1 MTSSSAFQTDA
12 DIQER
17 LSSKQYR
24 EAFALL
30 LPRYRDKVFRLI
42 FSMLR
47 DRALAED
54 CTQDVLLRVWKALPG
69 FAGQSQLSTWIYA
82 IAKNGALSEIRKRKP
97 TVSLDQNDDEDSYN
111 PAVAALAA
119 PEADDS
125 ATVSVG
131 QLLDQLPERYRQAVV
146 LFYMEDKSYEQTAT
160 SLGLP
165 LGTVKALLHRARKRL
180 IELTKEAEAAAA
192 GLSHEAAKRPF
203 TVGRRPPGLAGWR
216 AERRRIARRSRPIW
230 RPAGC
235 VSAACRNSRRWTRR
249 WSRPPRRCSSSA
261 GFDQNLFAQIDAID
275 ENKRLEARRRL
286 EQEWQQ
292 QMQSLSRNWRR
303 TLAFV
308 IPGIVGGIV
317 LAVALMSWLDSSG
330 ITSNLVAQGAAE
342 LGGRSIDY
350 LRLGITAVV
359 GGALGTA
366 GRPLAGPAGRLT
378 PDPL

>member
-1 MTSSSAFQTDA
+1 MTSSSAFQADA

-17 LSSKQYR
+17 LQARQYR
-24 EAFALL
+24 EAFAVL

-47 DRALAED
+47 DRAQAED

-82 IAKNGALSEIRKRKP
+82 IAKNGALSEIRKRRP

-146 LFYMEDKSYEQTAT
+146 LFYMEDKSYDQTAA

-180 IELTKEAEAAAA
+180 IELNKEAEAA
-192 GLSHEAAKRPF
+192 
-203 TVGRRPPGLAGWR
+203 T
-216 AERRRIARRSRPIW
+216 
-230 RPAGC
+230 
-235 VSAACRNSRRWTRR
+235 
-249 WSRPPRRCSSSA
+249 
-261 GFDQNLFAQIDAID
+261 FA
-275 ENKRLEARRRL
+275 
-286 EQEWQQ
+286 
-292 QMQSLSRNWRR
+292 
-303 TLAFV
+303 
-308 IPGIVGGIV
+308 
-317 LAVALMSWLDSSG
+317 
-330 ITSNLVAQGAAE
+330 
-342 LGGRSIDY
+342 
-350 LRLGITAVV
+350 
-359 GGALGTA
+359 
-366 GRPLAGPAGRLT
+366 
-378 PDPL
+378 

>member
-30 LPRYRDKVFRLI
+30 LPRYRDKVFRLT

-47 DRALAED
+47 DRAQAED
-54 CTQDVLLRVWKALPG
+54 CTQDVLLRIWKALPG

-97 TVSLDQNDDEDSYN
+97 TVSLDQNDEDDSYN

-180 IELTKEAEAAAA
+180 IELTKEAEAAAT
-192 GLSHEAAKRPF
+192 AA
-203 TVGRRPPGLAGWR
+203 
-216 AERRRIARRSRPIW
+216 
-230 RPAGC
+230 
-235 VSAACRNSRRWTRR
+235 
-249 WSRPPRRCSSSA
+249 
-261 GFDQNLFAQIDAID
+261 
-275 ENKRLEARRRL
+275 
-286 EQEWQQ
+286 
-292 QMQSLSRNWRR
+292 
-303 TLAFV
+303 
-308 IPGIVGGIV
+308 
-317 LAVALMSWLDSSG
+317 
-330 ITSNLVAQGAAE
+330 
-342 LGGRSIDY
+342 
-350 LRLGITAVV
+350 
-359 GGALGTA
+359 
-366 GRPLAGPAGRLT
+366 
-378 PDPL
+378 

>member
-47 DRALAED
+47 DRAQAED

-192 GLSHEAAKRPF
+192 
-203 TVGRRPPGLAGWR
+203 
-216 AERRRIARRSRPIW
+216 
-230 RPAGC
+230 
-235 VSAACRNSRRWTRR
+235 
-249 WSRPPRRCSSSA
+249 
-261 GFDQNLFAQIDAID
+261 
-275 ENKRLEARRRL
+275 
-286 EQEWQQ
+286 
-292 QMQSLSRNWRR
+292 
-303 TLAFV
+303 
-308 IPGIVGGIV
+308 
-317 LAVALMSWLDSSG
+317 
-330 ITSNLVAQGAAE
+330 
-342 LGGRSIDY
+342 
-350 LRLGITAVV
+350 
-359 GGALGTA
+359 
-366 GRPLAGPAGRLT
+366 
-378 PDPL
+378 

>member
-54 CTQDVLLRVWKALPG
+54 CTQDVLLRIWKALPG

-97 TVSLDQNDDEDSYN
+97 TVSLDQNDDEDGYN

-131 QLLDQLPERYRQAVV
+131 QMLDQLPERYRQAVI

-180 IELTKEAEAAAA
+180 IELTKEAEAAAT
-192 GLSHEAAKRPF
+192 AA
-203 TVGRRPPGLAGWR
+203 
-216 AERRRIARRSRPIW
+216 
-230 RPAGC
+230 
-235 VSAACRNSRRWTRR
+235 
-249 WSRPPRRCSSSA
+249 
-261 GFDQNLFAQIDAID
+261 
-275 ENKRLEARRRL
+275 
-286 EQEWQQ
+286 
-292 QMQSLSRNWRR
+292 
-303 TLAFV
+303 
-308 IPGIVGGIV
+308 
-317 LAVALMSWLDSSG
+317 
-330 ITSNLVAQGAAE
+330 
-342 LGGRSIDY
+342 
-350 LRLGITAVV
+350 
-359 GGALGTA
+359 
-366 GRPLAGPAGRLT
+366 
-378 PDPL
+378 

>member
-1 MTSSSAFQTDA
+1 MTSSSAFQADA

-17 LSSKQYR
+17 LQAKQYR

-54 CTQDVLLRVWKALPG
+54 TTQDVLLRVWKALPG

-97 TVSLDQNDDEDSYN
+97 TVSLDQNDDEDGYN

-146 LFYMEDKSYEQTAT
+146 LFYMEDKSYEQTAA

-180 IELTKEAEAAAA
+180 IEL
-192 GLSHEAAKRPF
+192 
-203 TVGRRPPGLAGWR
+203 
-216 AERRRIARRSRPIW
+216 
-230 RPAGC
+230 
-235 VSAACRNSRRWTRR
+235 
-249 WSRPPRRCSSSA
+249 
-261 GFDQNLFAQIDAID
+261 
-275 ENKRLEARRRL
+275 NK
-286 EQEWQQ
+286 
-292 QMQSLSRNWRR
+292 
-303 TLAFV
+303 
-308 IPGIVGGIV
+308 
-317 LAVALMSWLDSSG
+317 
-330 ITSNLVAQGAAE
+330 
-342 LGGRSIDY
+342 
-350 LRLGITAVV
+350 
-359 GGALGTA
+359 
-366 GRPLAGPAGRLT
+366 
-378 PDPL
+378 

>member
-1 MTSSSAFQTDA
+1 MTSSSAFQADA

-17 LSSKQYR
+17 LQAKQYR

-146 LFYMEDKSYEQTAT
+146 LFYMEDKSYDQTAA

-180 IELTKEAEAAAA
+180 IELNKEAEAATAA
-192 GLSHEAAKRPF
+192 
-203 TVGRRPPGLAGWR
+203 
-216 AERRRIARRSRPIW
+216 
-230 RPAGC
+230 
-235 VSAACRNSRRWTRR
+235 
-249 WSRPPRRCSSSA
+249 
-261 GFDQNLFAQIDAID
+261 
-275 ENKRLEARRRL
+275 
-286 EQEWQQ
+286 
-292 QMQSLSRNWRR
+292 
-303 TLAFV
+303 
-308 IPGIVGGIV
+308 
-317 LAVALMSWLDSSG
+317 
-330 ITSNLVAQGAAE
+330 
-342 LGGRSIDY
+342 
-350 LRLGITAVV
+350 
-359 GGALGTA
+359 
-366 GRPLAGPAGRLT
+366 
-378 PDPL
+378 

>member
-1 MTSSSAFQTDA
+1 MTSSSAFQADA
-12 DIQER
+12 DLHER
-17 LSSKQYR
+17 LQAKQYR

-97 TVSLDQNDDEDSYN
+97 TVSLNQNDDEDSYN

-131 QLLDQLPERYRQAVV
+131 QMLDQLPERYRQAVV
-146 LFYMEDKSYEQTAT
+146 LFYMEDKSYEQTAA

-180 IELTKEAEAAAA
+180 IELNKEAEAAAA
-192 GLSHEAAKRPF
+192 
-203 TVGRRPPGLAGWR
+203 
-216 AERRRIARRSRPIW
+216 
-230 RPAGC
+230 
-235 VSAACRNSRRWTRR
+235 
-249 WSRPPRRCSSSA
+249 
-261 GFDQNLFAQIDAID
+261 
-275 ENKRLEARRRL
+275 
-286 EQEWQQ
+286 
-292 QMQSLSRNWRR
+292 
-303 TLAFV
+303 
-308 IPGIVGGIV
+308 
-317 LAVALMSWLDSSG
+317 
-330 ITSNLVAQGAAE
+330 
-342 LGGRSIDY
+342 
-350 LRLGITAVV
+350 
-359 GGALGTA
+359 
-366 GRPLAGPAGRLT
+366 
-378 PDPL
+378 